1 MHAQG
6 SPRGAACRVPAAAL
20 ASCWG
25 CRVAGAAMLRCNEQA
40 SGLRWR
46 VLQMGTQCGVYTGQW
61 RAAEGQGPMAT
72 DQWDGNSGN
81 KQEGARNR
89 EARCVPRCEQSKRAG
104 ACTINVALVAKGR
117 GGGGR
122 KSWAAGEV
130 RPFTGE
136 GYMPVRLPSRLSGLV
151 SAVCSSVMQSASGR
165 PSLREAQP
173 PGSYM
178 GSGALPSQ
186 PAGRVDVLSKRRS
199 ALHAASLVPQHGT
212 HWRSWHG
219 CMLKMCMGTLHT
231 CHARPVCHRRHP
243 DGQWCSRACM
253 WGGTAFSR
261 SLRACMA
268 GGQCWQQNARHFR
281 QRVWAT
287 ACMCVL
293 LLTLANKTCKGREN
307 AHAASARSTCLT
319 CETQDGGPCTQ
330 ALCAL
335 ACRQPDWFSCCCRL
349 SQQTGAFQLHCQT
362 ICSGH

>member
-173 PGSYM
+173 PG
-178 GSGALPSQ
+178 GPASGRPSLLAHIWDQ
-186 PAGRVDVLSKRRS
+186 VHCPPSRLAGWTSSQKGG
-199 ALHAASLVPQHGT
+199 QH
-212 HWRSWHG
+212 
-219 CMLKMCMGTLHT
+219 CML
-231 CHARPVCHRRHP
+231 RPSC
-243 DGQWCSRACM
+243 
-253 WGGTAFSR
+253 
-261 SLRACMA
+261 
-268 GGQCWQQNARHFR
+268 
-281 QRVWAT
+281 
-287 ACMCVL
+287 
-293 LLTLANKTCKGREN
+293 
-307 AHAASARSTCLT
+307 RST
-319 CETQDGGPCTQ
+319 
-330 ALCAL
+330 AH
-335 ACRQPDWFSCCCRL
+335 
-349 SQQTGAFQLHCQT
+349 TGAHGMAAC
-362 ICSGH
+362 